1 MSCGVGQ
8 RYISDLALMWHR
20 LAAVAP
26 IQLIAWELPYAIDE
40 AKERRKEKTCVIIGV
55 PEGKEWDKRAK
66 VN

>member
-1 MSCGVGQ
+1 
-8 RYISDLALMWHR
+8 MWHR

-55 PEGKEWDKRAK
+55 PEGKEWNKRAK